1 MAPGKRLFSS
11 GIIIPFLRFN
21 ISGVDDY
28 ETSDYEADSGRPTG
42 AARRPDQEGN
52 GDGAF
57 L

>member
-1 MAPGKRLFSS
+1 MATEKRLFSS
-11 GIIIPFLRFN
+11 GIIILSSRFN

-52 GDGAF
+52 DDGAF